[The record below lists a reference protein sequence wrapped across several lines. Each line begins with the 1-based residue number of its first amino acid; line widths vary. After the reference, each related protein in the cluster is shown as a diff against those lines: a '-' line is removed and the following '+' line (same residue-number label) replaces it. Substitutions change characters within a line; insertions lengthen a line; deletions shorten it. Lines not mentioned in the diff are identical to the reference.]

1 MDTRQDR
8 SQPQPKPPRDP
19 DADPDQ
25 SPDEPAL
32 REAGG
37 ADTEVVSETTAL
49 DEVGPAGDADSVP
62 ETPGDNNEERPVDY
76 GGA

>member
-1 MDTRQDR
+1 MPTPTSHPTNRR
-8 SQPQPKPPRDP
+8 SGKQAAPTPR
-19 DADPDQ
+19 
-25 SPDEPAL
+25 
-32 REAGG
+32 G
-37 ADTEVVSETTAL
+37 VVSETTAL